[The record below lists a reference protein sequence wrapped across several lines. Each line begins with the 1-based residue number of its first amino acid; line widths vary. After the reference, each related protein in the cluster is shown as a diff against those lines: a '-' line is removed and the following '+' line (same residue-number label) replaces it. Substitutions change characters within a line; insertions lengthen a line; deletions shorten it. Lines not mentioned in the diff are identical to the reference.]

1 MLRPQD
7 QTHVESQ
14 YRLYGGL
21 VYRRCL
27 RILQDRDEARA
38 AVQEVFVRY
47 MGQLEQASQVGHP
60 RAYLFR
66 TATNHCLNRLRD
78 RKPWE
83 ELDHESLLG
92 PLGADPAGLVEGRRR
107 LLEKL
112 ERLTEE
118 ERLLVWLHF
127 AEGMTQGEIAEVLSV
142 SRKTVNKKLGELS
155 RRLALPA
162 GGEVGHA

>member
-7 QTHVESQ
+7 QTSVETL

-27 RILQDRDEARA
+27 RMLRDRDEARA

-47 MGQLEQASQVGHP
+47 MGQLERAREVGNP

-83 ELDHESLLG
+83 ELDAESVAG
-92 PLGADPAGLVEGRRR
+92 PQGTDPAGLVTSRRQ

-112 ERLTEE
+112 EPLAEE
-118 ERLLVWLHF
+118 ERTLVWLCF
-127 AEGMTQGEIAEVLSV
+127 AEGMSQGEVAEVLSV
-142 SRKTVNKKLGELS
+142 SRKTVNQRLGELC
-155 RRLALPA
+155 RRLALHLE
-162 GGEVGHA
+162 GEVEHD